1 MQSAQSVYG
10 AIFNSSNCL
19 SPRPYMFN
27 GIQIRRIIRKERFQR
42 ITGLQTS
49 ILGCLPYWPCDTLA
63 CGSGT
68 QAVRFRPPW
77 GAAFFLISDARR
89 SQGPPEGA
97 LTHVKTRG
105 ALMRIGIP
113 VLLHIF

>member
-49 ILGCLPYWPCDTLA
+49 SSGMTALLALRYARMWFWNASRAFSSALGR
-63 CGSGT
+63 S
-68 QAVRFRPPW
+68 V
-77 GAAFFLISDARR
+77 FLISDARR